1 MLPVYEIEI
10 KQGVVHIACESEK
23 HARWQAE
30 VLEFDLA
37 RKWWVRQQVQHS
49 PRVFALGSSA
59 WRKLRAQAA

>member
-10 KQGVVHIACESEK
+10 KQGTVHIASESEK

-30 VLEFDLA
+30 VLEYDLT
-37 RKWWVRQQVQHS
+37 RKWWVRQQVEFS

-59 WRKLRAQAA
+59 WRKLRALAA